1 MRVLRAQI
9 AVALLL
15 LASSPLTAD
24 APVPEGAELE
34 ASGARIGKV
43 LISRKNIFDPS
54 DPHES
59 YWPYRFANK
68 LHVVTRE
75 DVIRRELLFREGD
88 LYRQA
93 IIEESE
99 RNLRA
104 LGVIYHVHIRP
115 VDYHDG
121 LVDLEVTSQDT
132 WTLRPSVRFSRAGGD
147 NATGFSF
154 SEQNFLGRL
163 KLFQISRRSN
173 VDRTTTQLLYSDP
186 RFFGSRYAFKSSYAR
201 SSDGTSWGL
210 SFERPFFSLDTP
222 WNMGAGGG
230 KLEQVSKIYQDGD
243 VVFEFHQ
250 ETDSF
255 NVSYGISTGL
265 VGSHVVRS
273 TFGYSYLRNV
283 FFQEPDQEGFGLQA
297 VPPDQKFSGPVF
309 TLESL
314 SAHYVKVRNYNQF
327 DRDEDYNLGHDMNL
341 SLWLSLKDFE
351 ADKSQVIVNLGDSV
365 GIPVSTQANL
375 FQSFLLSGRLGS
387 GDAENVIVTEVL
399 ESYCRFTPRQTF
411 YARLGIDVG
420 YNLDPQNQL
429 LLGGDTGLRGY
440 PTRQFDGDRRLL
452 LSLEHR
458 FFSDL
463 EIFRLVRL
471 GFAGFADVGD
481 AWYQGGESLSDLH
494 SDFGLGLRFAVVRS
508 SVATVSRLDLAYSV
522 DAEQTD
528 SPRFQVLFG
537 TALRF

>member
-1 MRVLRAQI
+1 MRAPRVQI

-15 LASSPLTAD
+15 FAISPLPAD
-24 APVPEGAELE
+24 APIPDGAELE
-34 ASGARIGKV
+34 AGGARIGRIV
-43 LISRKNIFDPS
+43 ISRKNIFDPA
-54 DPHES
+54 DPHER
-59 YWPYRFANK
+59 YWPYRLANK

-88 LYRQA
+88 LYRHE

-104 LGVIYHVHIRP
+104 LGVIYHVRIRP
-115 VDYHDG
+115 IAYHDG
-121 LVDLEVTSQDT
+121 EVDLEVTSQDT
-132 WTLRPSVRFSRAGGD
+132 WTLRPSARFSRAGGD

-154 SEQNFLGRL
+154 SEQNLLGRL

-173 VDRTTTQLLYSDP
+173 VDRSTTQFLYADP
-186 RFFGSRYAFKSSYAR
+186 RLFGSRYALRSSYAR

-210 SFERPFFSLDTP
+210 SVERPFFSLDTP
-222 WNMGAGGG
+222 WSMSAGGG
-230 KLEQVSKIYQDGD
+230 KMEQVSKLYQDGD
-243 VVFEFHQ
+243 TVFEFHQ
-250 ETDSF
+250 NTDSF
-255 NVSYGISTGL
+255 NIAHGLSTGL
-265 VGSHVVRS
+265 VGSHVLRS
-273 TFGYSYLRNV
+273 TLGFAYLRNT
-283 FFQEPDQEGFGLQA
+283 FFQDSDQEGFGLRS

-314 SAHYVKVRNYNQF
+314 EARYVKVRNYNQF
-327 DRDEDYNLGHDMNL
+327 DREEDFNLGHDLNL
-341 SLWLSLKDFE
+341 SLWLSLRDFE
-351 ADKSQVIVNLGDSV
+351 AEKSQAIVSLSDSV
-365 GIPVSTQANL
+365 GFPASTKANL
-375 FQSFLLSGRLGS
+375 FQTFLLSGRVGS
-387 GDAENVIVTEVL
+387 GDSENVIASEII
-399 ESYCRFTPRQTF
+399 ESYWRVTNRQTF
-411 YARLGIDVG
+411 YSRLGIDVG
-420 YNLDPQNQL
+420 FNLDPQNQL

-452 LSLEHR
+452 VSLEHR
-458 FFSDL
+458 FFSDV
-463 EIFRLVRL
+463 EVFHLVRL

-481 AWYQGGESLSDLH
+481 AWYQGGERLSDLH

-522 DAEQTD
+522 DADQTD